1 MQYKKY
7 GLVLLLSNLLVVTAW
22 LCVRGVEINTIAS
35 RQAFRAPVMEDIA
48 DFQETSVSTVVQAAS
63 SDQRVIHC
71 GVLEKKPV
79 YQLNDADYE
88 ALLKIVEAEA
98 GGEDENGKLLVANVV
113 LNRVNSNIFPD
124 TVTGVVYQK
133 EFGVCQFSPVSDGRI
148 NRVRVSEETRRAVE
162 RAVYGE
168 DISQG
173 ALYFVARHAV
183 APDRMQWFD
192 NHLTWLFAYGGHEF
206 FGS

>member
-1 MQYKKY
+1 MSKSRKK
-7 GLVLLLSNLLVVTAW
+7 GAARLTLSLIHI

-35 RQAFRAPVMEDIA
+35 RQAFRASVMEDIA

-133 EFGVCQFSPVSDGRI
+133 EFEMCIRDSPCAAGTQP
-148 NRVRVSEETRRAVE
+148 E
-162 RAVYGE
+162 G
-168 DISQG
+168 
-173 ALYFVARHAV
+173 L
-183 APDRMQWFD
+183 
-192 NHLTWLFAYGGHEF
+192 
-206 FGS
+206 

>member
-35 RQAFRAPVMEDIA
+35 RQAFRASVMEDIA

-98 GGEDENGKLLVANVV
+98 GGEDENG
-113 LNRVNSNIFPD
+113 NIFPD

-173 ALYFVARHAV
+173 ALYFVARRAV

>member
-35 RQAFRAPVMEDIA
+35 RQAFRASVMEDIA

-124 TVTGVVYQK
+124 TVTGV
-133 EFGVCQFSPVSDGRI
+133 SIRRSSVSASFPRSATAESTG
-148 NRVRVSEETRRAVE
+148 
-162 RAVYGE
+162 
-168 DISQG
+168 
-173 ALYFVARHAV
+173 
-183 APDRMQWFD
+183 
-192 NHLTWLFAYGGHEF
+192 
-206 FGS
+206 